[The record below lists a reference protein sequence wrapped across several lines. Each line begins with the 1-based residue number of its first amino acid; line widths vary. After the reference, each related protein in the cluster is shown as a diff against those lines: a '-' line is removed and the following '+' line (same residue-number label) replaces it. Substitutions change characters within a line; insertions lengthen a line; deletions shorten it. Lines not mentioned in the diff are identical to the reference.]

1 MYKANVLEIKDGA
14 EKSIIIVGHFKSS
27 LAGGRE
33 NTMISKAIEGLKD
46 RIAHLELIYVY
57 RTMLSDVKFLS
68 FFKYKGNICSES
80 PYAGS

>member
-1 MYKANVLEIKDGA
+1 MYKANVLEIKDGT

-33 NTMISKAIEGLKD
+33 NTTISEAIEGLDD

-57 RTMLSDVKFLS
+57 STMLSDVKFLG
-68 FFKYKGNICSES
+68 FFKYKGNIC
-80 PYAGS
+80 